1 MADDVKE
8 FSREEAQGLMFNGA
22 PQQAP
27 MQAIPLTGPAIPPSV
42 GKVDGLTKGGPV
54 AKKID
59 AFPLVEKVGAANKKL
74 QEQMVKPEA
83 PSAIHELVDQISSNW
98 KPLGIGALGVATA
111 YGAARLLGGKK
122 PIESLEGKPLTGKGP
137 TQRIEPT
144 FATPEETAVFK
155 PVEQPIGP
163 SQLAVEAQAKF
174 GVPLSDVENHFGVKV
189 TNIKDAEILSNNY
202 KNSLSGAISNAPAGI
217 PSGVNPMNALTGGT
231 TAPVQ
236 PPAAPPM
243 APSIGQTVATGG
255 NVDQAIK
262 QTVANLVDQPTP
274 VAPPKGMKPQYKPK
288 KGEIGPGGYNWF
300 ASQVGPEEAAARWE
314 QQYGKKNVPY
324 NQVQS
329 EYAATRYPVKPNP
342 EGAKTGGAFG
352 KPENIPDYIKGGASM
367 GAMLNVAGNAL
378 GILGLGQEYKKAK
391 KSGDWSDFGMGVAN
405 QIVGNI
411 APRLALP
418 LALMTP
424 GSTNAGEQEEL
435 ARRRQ
440 MAPTISGG
448 IAPPS
453 FR

>member
-1 MADDVKE
+1 MKLVAYDGEVIPEKKDATFEKDATGFKLGTQEELKDKVGNDWWHGPASLMAAGIVGYGTKAAYDWLKSKDTPPPP
-8 FSREEAQGLMFNGA
+8 RIDPTFNGGPPNNPPNNLSIEKA
-22 PQQAP
+22 PKGWEQILAKSQENAAAKAAEAAAKANP
-27 MQAIPLTGPAIPPSV
+27 VPV
-42 GKVDGLTKGGPV
+42 GY
-54 AKKID
+54 
-59 AFPLVEKVGAANKKL
+59 
-74 QEQMVKPEA
+74 
-83 PSAIHELVDQISSNW
+83 SS
-98 KPLGIGALGVATA
+98 
-111 YGAARLLGGKK
+111 
-122 PIESLEGKPLTGKGP
+122 
-137 TQRIEPT
+137 
-144 FATPEETAVFK
+144 
-155 PVEQPIGP
+155 
-163 SQLAVEAQAKF
+163 
-174 GVPLSDVENHFGVKV
+174 
-189 TNIKDAEILSNNY
+189 
-202 KNSLSGAISNAPAGI
+202 GI
-217 PSGVNPMNALTGGT
+217 PNTVSPMNQLTGGAT
-231 TAPVQ
+231 LPAPIANAVPPLAPNLGGQIGQFDPTRIGQPLQDPLAGRGYQTPVQ
-236 PPAAPPM
+236 DIGPRQPVP
-243 APSIGQTVATGG
+243 PSISDTVATGG
-255 NVDQAIK
+255 NVTKAVN
-262 QTVANLVDQPTP
+262 QTVANIIDQPP
-274 VAPPKGMKPQYKPK
+274 APPQGMKPQYKPK

-342 EGAKTGGAFG
+342 ESAKTGGAFG
-352 KPENIPDYIKGGASM
+352 KPEHIPDYIKGGASM